1 MTDIDYTSYLIDIQT
16 QIDSL
21 NTTSSGLNES
31 LSLIVE
37 TNTQISFMME
47 LTLYMVVV
55 FVLSYLIGV
64 MLKITFSR

>member
-1 MTDIDYTSYLIDIQT
+1 MTEIDYTSYLIDIQT

-31 LSLIVE
+31 LSLILE